1 VTTVAVT
8 RPVPPRKVAT
18 LLIPFAIVLGGFIVG
33 ALTAPYLYGVPWGLV
48 AGAGLVIGLRR
59 AGPEVS
65 PLLGL
70 ALVGATT
77 AAAVLTAALIPDV
90 SRPLTLSAAIGLG
103 SVWLIPGV
111 ASGFLVA
118 RRGGVSTGANIAV
131 LWAGAGV
138 LIAPIAVS
146 LGSLEPGEETLGLA
160 PYIVAS
166 VVVALVGGAPTV
178 SGATGVRG
186 LGIGAIVLI
195 VTVFAASQVG
205 FSVLQLIEN
214 IANISNIPNFWPPN
228 FGWAIGEGEWWWLP
242 SWDFGAPLR
251 ASPLIETFRIAI
263 MSSLIG
269 CLVAL
274 PVAFM
279 ASTVTAPNRLTY
291 LLDKSFMNV
300 IRTIPDL
307 FWAMLFVAGVGI
319 GPLAGVLALFFFSL
333 AIMSKLLSET
343 VDSVDTGPLEA
354 ARATGGSHFPAVRV
368 SVLPQVLPNY
378 VAYALYIFEI
388 NIRASVVLGLVG
400 AGGIGRVLEAQ
411 RSFFRFDRVLALVIV
426 IFVLVFVIEQVSV
439 AFRRRLV

>member
-166 VVVALVGGAPTV
+166 VVVALVGGASTV